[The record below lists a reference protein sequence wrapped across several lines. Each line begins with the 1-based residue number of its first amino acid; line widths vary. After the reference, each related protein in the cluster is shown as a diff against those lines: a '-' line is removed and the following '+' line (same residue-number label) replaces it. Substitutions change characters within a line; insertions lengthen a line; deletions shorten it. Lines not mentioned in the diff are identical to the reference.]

1 MSYPSTGLEGAY
13 RNRIEVKYQ
22 IFYLLLGY
30 LIDNVT
36 IKIF

>member
-22 IFYLLLGY
+22 IFYLLLY
-30 LIDNVT
+30 T